1 MSLNSALGIKFIPLR
16 TPGGELIPGS
26 GLFVKIKKAA
36 AAVESESDMSGRS
49 LRGKM
54 SRQNAL
60 DHQDGNDHAKE
71 EKERC
76 SDEKR
81 TKVAEE
87 EPQAGP
93 KQQLVKSQAEDA
105 GTADSTLINSPPQPR
120 NAW

>member
-1 MSLNSALGIKFIPLR
+1 M
-16 TPGGELIPGS
+16 
-26 GLFVKIKKAA
+26 
-36 AAVESESDMSGRS
+36 ESESDMSGRS
-49 LRGKM
+49 LKGKM

-60 DHQDGNDHAKE
+60 DHQDGDDHAKE

-87 EPQAGP
+87 EPQAAP
-93 KQQLVKSQAEDA
+93 KQQLIKSQAEDA

-120 NAW
+120 NAWWYNYINLNTKLKNRLVMYYISCL

>member
-1 MSLNSALGIKFIPLR
+1 M
-16 TPGGELIPGS
+16 
-26 GLFVKIKKAA
+26 KIKKTA

-60 DHQDGNDHAKE
+60 DHQDGEDHAKE

-93 KQQLVKSQAEDA
+93 IKQQLIKSQAEDA